1 MEWTSFEED
10 NVLLFLLVDS
20 RHRGLRSWQRCY
32 HIRTDWRQRIEVWLL
47 VRVGRHSHA
56 CTLDPHSMDV
66 VSKTDLALEEHFVV
80 VPTLI
85 DSRSQPREPVKI
97 ELPLKTCHLRLLE
110 ILWHD
115 VVHKLLCL
123 VDNEA
128 SSVWLP

>member
-66 VSKTDLALEEHFVV
+66 VSKTDLAPKEEFVV
-80 VPTLI
+80 VA
-85 DSRSQPREPVKI
+85 S
-97 ELPLKTCHLRLLE
+97 
-110 ILWHD
+110 
-115 VVHKLLCL
+115 L
-123 VDNEA
+123 VDATSDAVE
-128 SSVWLP
+128 SI